1 VFNRGIAAAVVLLTA
16 CSSGKPSGPAPGAP
30 PAPVQSGLVGYLPDN
45 PCDLATAQQVEVASG
60 VKIEAA
66 RRVPD
71 ISEIIRAEREHRSA
85 KASLICNYDSSADIG
100 DITIVV
106 PEVSQQNV
114 AAYRKARDDYAR
126 SFRAENI
133 SGIGEDAWLSG
144 GNTLHVLA
152 GRNAQFI
159 VATQYSQKNSRDVV
173 IAVAKSI
180 LSRIAR

>member
-1 VFNRGIAAAVVLLTA
+1 VLNRRVAAALVVLTA
-16 CSSGKPSGPAPGAP
+16 CSSGRPSAPPPGAP
-30 PAPVQSGLVGYLPDN
+30 PAPAEKSVVGYLPND
-45 PCDLATAQQVEVASG
+45 PCELATAEQVEVASG
-60 VKIEAA
+60 VKIETA

-85 KASLICNYDSSADIG
+85 KASTICNYDSSADIG
-100 DITIVV
+100 DIAIVV

-114 AAYRKARDDYAR
+114 AAYRKARDEYAR
-126 SFRAENI
+126 SFRAEKI
-133 SGIGEDAWLSG
+133 SGIGEDAWLAG

-159 VATQYSQKNSRDVV
+159 VATRNWQKSSRDVV

-180 LSRIAR
+180 MSRITR